1 MNLSLPPALDA
12 FVKDLVAR
20 GRYADESDVVR
31 DALRR
36 LADSDLD
43 PETGEPISELRAELA
58 EAEAG
63 PRSALGVMAVFD
75 TTVGGSSAARHP

>member
-1 MNLSLPPALDA
+1 MNLTLPPALDA
-12 FVKDLVAR
+12 FIKDLVAR
-20 GRYADESDVVR
+20 GRYSDESDVVR

-43 PETGEPISELRAELA
+43 PETGEPITALRAELS

-63 PRSALGVMAVFD
+63 PRSALSVMTVYD
-75 TTVGGSSAARHP
+75 TVAGGSSTTG